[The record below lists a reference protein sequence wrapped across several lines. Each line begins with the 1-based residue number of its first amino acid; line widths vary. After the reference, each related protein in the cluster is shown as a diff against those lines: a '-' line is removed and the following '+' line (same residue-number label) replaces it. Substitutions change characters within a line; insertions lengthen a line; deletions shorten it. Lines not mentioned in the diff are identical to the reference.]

1 LVLDFPYIGE
11 QQRGDIR
18 ASKVFTV
25 SAFRDKKKTYKKL
38 HRVRVL
44 AKINH
49 ALCSKNEIDHACA
62 GESARGIEGCEMG
75 QERKYTRKGCP

>member
-11 QQRGDIR
+11 QQRGGIR

-38 HRVRVL
+38 HSVRVL

-49 ALCSKNEIDHACA
+49 ALCSKNEIDHACGHLKEKHQPTLA
-62 GESARGIEGCEMG
+62 LINPEPVEQFS
-75 QERKYTRKGCP
+75 